1 MTSEQV
7 GRLCV
12 LTAAV
17 LWGTSGTAQALGPA
31 QASAVAVGFG
41 RILIGSILLTAIA
54 VRWDAGSLR
63 RVVQVGRYPALCAA
77 AAAAIFQAAFFS
89 AVALTGVAVGTVVAL
104 GSAPVFTGLLARV
117 FVAERPERRWGVATA
132 LAVAGC
138 TLILAPWSAGA
149 AAVSPAGVGL
159 ALLSGFTYGLY
170 TVSAKRLL
178 LRDAPLLGI
187 LAVTLGGA
195 TLLLTPFMAVMS
207 IAGSVTVRPL
217 FSPAGLTMLLWLG
230 VVTTA
235 VAYILY
241 TVGLRRVPAAT
252 VGSLALG
259 EPLTASAL
267 GFLVLGERPGL
278 PALAGAVL
286 LFAGLLLLALPR
298 PHPAIPYAPRRVPT
312 YPSSDH
318 ADI

>member
-12 LTAAV
+12 LAAAV

-31 QASAVAVGFG
+31 QASAVGVGFG

-54 VRWDAGSLR
+54 VRWDASSLR
-63 RVVQVGRYPALCAA
+63 RVMHVGRYPALCAA
-77 AAAAIFQAAFFS
+77 AAAAVFRAAFFS

-117 FVAERPERRWGVATA
+117 SVGERPEPRWGVATA

-138 TLILAPWSAGA
+138 TLILAPWRAGA
-149 AAVSPAGVGL
+149 AAVSSTGVAL

-178 LRDAPLLGI
+178 LQDAPLLGI

-207 IAGSVTVRPL
+207 VAGYVTVHPL
-217 FSPAGLTMLLWLG
+217 FSSAGLTMLLWLG

-241 TVGLRRVPAAT
+241 TAGLRRVPAAT

-267 GFLVLGERPGL
+267 GFLVLGERPSL

-298 PHPAIPYAPRRVPT
+298 PNPAIPGAPHRVPT
-312 YPSSDH
+312 HPSRDH

>member
-7 GRLCV
+7 GRLSV
-12 LTAAV
+12 LAAAV

-54 VRWDAGSLR
+54 VRWDPGSLQ
-63 RVVQVGRYPALCAA
+63 RVMRVGRYPALCAA
-77 AAAAIFQAAFFS
+77 AAAAVFQAAFFS

-104 GSAPVFTGLLARV
+104 GSAPVFTGVLARLTV
-117 FVAERPERRWGVATA
+117 GERPEHRWGVATA

-149 AAVSPAGVGL
+149 AAVSPTGVAL

-178 LRDAPLLGI
+178 LGNAPLLGI

-195 TLLLTPFMAVMS
+195 TLLLTPFMAIMGV
-207 IAGSVTVRPL
+207 AGYVTAHPL

-278 PALAGAVL
+278 PALAGAAL
-286 LFAGLLLLALPR
+286 LFAGLLVLALPR
-298 PHPAIPYAPRRVPT
+298 RNPTIPCAPRRLT
-312 YPSSDH
+312 THAQSDH